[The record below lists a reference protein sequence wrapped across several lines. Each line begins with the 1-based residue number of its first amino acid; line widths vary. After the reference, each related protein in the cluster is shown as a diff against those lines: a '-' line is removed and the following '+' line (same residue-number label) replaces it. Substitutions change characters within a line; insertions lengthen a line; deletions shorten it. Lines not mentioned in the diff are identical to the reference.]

1 MNIQQH
7 VPPHILE
14 IAPYQ
19 AGKPLEALQHELGI
33 AEFVMLGSNENPLG
47 PPPKAVQ
54 AMQQAVLQAHRYP
67 DSDSFALKNALA
79 QKHGISRSH
88 ILIGNGS
95 DEVINLLMRTVL
107 TPDDEIVLSQYSF
120 IVYKLVAQAIGVK
133 RIVVPAKADY
143 SHDLTAMAEAVTDRT
158 KMVILDNPNNPTG
171 TMVNQQ
177 AFDAFMQRVPPH
189 VIVISDEAYD
199 DYVEAEDFP
208 QTLPYVQQGR
218 WLVIMKTFS
227 KIYGLAGLRIG
238 YALAPEGL
246 VDAAN
251 RIRAPYNVNAVSQ
264 AAALAAL
271 SDAEHVRRSRDVNDQ
286 GKRDLYKAFAELGV
300 AYIPTQGNFVLID
313 CQREAAPI
321 AQNMLRSGVIVRPVT
336 GYGLPHHLRVS
347 IGTSEQNA
355 RLIAAL
361 GQALQEAG

>member
-1 MNIQQH
+1 MNIQQQI
-7 VPPHILE
+7 PPHILE

-19 AGKPLEALQHELGI
+19 AGKPLEELQQELGI

-47 PPPKAVQ
+47 PPPKAVE
-54 AMQQAVLQAHRYP
+54 AMQQAVLQANRYP

-79 QKHGISRSH
+79 QKHGVSRSH
-88 ILIGNGS
+88 LLIGNGS

-133 RIVVPAKADY
+133 RTVVPAKADY
-143 SHDLTAMAEAVTDRT
+143 SNDLAAMAAAVTDKT
-158 KMVILDNPNNPTG
+158 KMIILDNPNNPTG
-171 TMVNQQ
+171 AMVSQQ

-208 QTLPYVQQGR
+208 QTLPYLQQDR
-218 WLVIMKTFS
+218 WIVIMKTFS

-238 YALAPEGL
+238 YALVPQVL

-251 RIRAPYNVNAVSQ
+251 RIRAPYNVNAISQ
-264 AAALAAL
+264 AAAVAAL
-271 SDAEHVRRSRDVNDQ
+271 RDTEHVRKSRAVNAQ
-286 GKRDLYKAFAELGV
+286 GKRYLYNAFAELGLT
-300 AYIPTQGNFVLID
+300 YIPTQGNFILID
-313 CQREAAPI
+313 CQRDAAPI
-321 AQNMLRSGVIVRPVT
+321 AQYMLGAGVIVRPVR
-336 GYGLPHHLRVS
+336 GYGLPHHLRIS
-347 IGTSEQNA
+347 IGTQDQNECMISA
-355 RLIAAL
+355 LRQALL
-361 GQALQEAG
+361 GQY